1 MSKEEQIALELA
13 RITGVTTNSGSFGV
27 IENYKYFLKELQEM
41 NQNQDPNEENWE
53 MKYNMLETILLKM
66 RDLLEQD
73 NNNFVMKDDILNIIG
88 GILC

>member
-13 RITGVTTNSGSFGV
+13 RITGATTSGCQCT
-27 IENYKYFLKELQEM
+27 INNYKKYLKELQEM
-41 NQNQDPNEENWE
+41 EQNQDPNEENWE